1 MSFSDEPSLSLGQKL
16 GCFAYLILSSAV
28 VLFLA
33 MMAVLGDC
41 ASEMCMPDWQRL
53 LLWPGSMIVAILG
66 GFWLT
71 KILMR
76 DKD

>member
-33 MMAVLGDC
+33 MMAVLGDWKL
-41 ASEMCMPDWQRL
+41 AKQRHEL
-53 LLWPGSMIVAILG
+53 GSDESGAACHYDLHVLSPRQRG
-66 GFWLT
+66 CLQ
-71 KILMR
+71 
-76 DKD
+76 